1 MLAGG
6 GGGWSQRWEE
16 IRTINKNI
24 NININIKSVNYINE
38 SYPSSIHVHKLNIF
52 VHRTPVGV

>member
-1 MLAGG
+1 M
-6 GGGWSQRWEE
+6 
-16 IRTINKNI
+16 NMNMNI

-52 VHRTPVGV
+52 VHRTQVDV